1 MGIQLVEGGMLKL
14 TLWHLI
20 NPILTSTQ
28 IVASR
33 HTLSMY
39 ISSCVF
45 FCDWWW
51 ELPIGTYSSLVILVA
66 ISQWCKC
73 NYYLVFYWWASSWR
87 WIYLPLSMVLNV
99 MCLKGLPLR
108 SCSLLVERIS
118 CSFFVRRKLIYLN
131 SRVAV
136 AGEPC
141 MNFSEDL
148 TA

>member
-1 MGIQLVEGGMLKL
+1 MCFL
-14 TLWHLI
+14 LWLMMRVTDWYLFI
-20 NPILTSTQ
+20 T
-28 IVASR
+28 R
-33 HTLSMY
+33 HF
-39 ISSCVF
+39 SC
-45 FCDWWW
+45 
-51 ELPIGTYSSLVILVA
+51 LVIVTVFATALFTCSCRQICPTTSIVLHIQPLTESIIA

-73 NYYLVFYWWASSWR
+73 NYELVFYWWASSWQ

-108 SCSLLVERIS
+108 SCSHLVERIS

-136 AGEPC
+136 AGEPW
-141 MNFSEDL
+141 MIFSEDL